1 MKKQETV
8 ETKVAEAVLQLPMEV
23 SVGKSKYLVAPPS
36 VATLILASEAVSRL
50 PKGAMDE
57 QRVLEET
64 LAKAEYC
71 RPLGEVAAILILGAK
86 GLTETC
92 KVREKR
98 RRSYLLGLFHRT
110 VTVEVE
116 RTFNRKDELADELLA
131 NLTPQ
136 ELNLLISRILR
147 RMQIADFFGLTTFLT
162 GANLLRPTKVEEE
175 S

>member
-1 MKKQETV
+1 MNEKSTIETR
-8 ETKVAEAVLQLPMEV
+8 VAEAILQKPMEV
-23 SVGKSKYLVAPPS
+23 AVGKSTYLVAPPS

-86 GLTETC
+86 GITETV
-92 KVREKR
+92 KVKEKQR
-98 RRSYLLGLFHRT
+98 RRYLFGLISSN

-116 RTFNRKDELADELLA
+116 RTIDRKAKLADELLE
-131 NLTPQ
+131 NLTPA
-136 ELNLLISRILR
+136 ELNLLISQILK

>member
-1 MKKQETV
+1 MKKKETI
-8 ETKVAEAVLQLPMEV
+8 ETRVAEAVLQQPMEV
-23 SVGKSKYLVAPPS
+23 AVGKSTYLVAPPS

-50 PKGAMDE
+50 PAGAMDE

-86 GLTETC
+86 GLTETV
-92 KVREKR
+92 KVKEKQR
-98 RRSYLLGLFHRT
+98 RRYLFGLFHLTR
-110 VTVEVE
+110 TVEVE
-116 RTFNRKDELADELLA
+116 RIVNRKEQLADDLLE
-131 NLTPQ
+131 NLTPS
-136 ELNLLISRILR
+136 ELNLLISQILR

>member
-1 MKKQETV
+1 MKKKETI
-8 ETKVAEAVLQLPMEV
+8 ETRVAEAVLQQPMEV
-23 SVGKSKYLVAPPS
+23 AVGKSTYLVAPPS

-50 PKGAMDE
+50 PAGAMDE

-86 GLTETC
+86 GLTETV
-92 KVREKR
+92 KVKEKQR
-98 RRSYLLGLFHRT
+98 RRYLFGLFHLTR
-110 VTVEVE
+110 TVEVE
-116 RTFNRKDELADELLA
+116 RIVNRKEQLADDLLE
-131 NLTPQ
+131 NLTPS
-136 ELNLLISRILR
+136 ELNLLISQILR
-147 RMQIADFFGLTTFLT
+147 RMQIADFFGLTTVLT

>member
-1 MKKQETV
+1 MKKKETI
-8 ETKVAEAVLQLPMEV
+8 ETRVAEAVLQQPMEV
-23 SVGKSKYLVAPPS
+23 AVGKSTYLVAPPS

-50 PKGAMDE
+50 PAGAMDE

-86 GLTETC
+86 GLTETV
-92 KVREKR
+92 KVKEKQCR
-98 RRSYLLGLFHRT
+98 RYLFGLFHLTR
-110 VTVEVE
+110 TVEVE
-116 RTFNRKDELADELLA
+116 RIVNRKEQLADDLLE
-131 NLTPQ
+131 NLTPS
-136 ELNLLISRILR
+136 ELNLLISQILR